1 MKYVITGGA
10 GNISKPLAEKLLSAK
25 HDVVVIGRNADN
37 LKALVDKGAIA
48 AIGDVEDRNFLTSV
62 FSGADAI
69 YTMVPPN
76 FNATNWKAYI
86 GSIGAN
92 YATAARAA
100 GVKYIVNLSSVGA
113 DQPEGCG
120 PVTGLH
126 KAEQELNTL
135 EGTAILHLRPGYF
148 YNNLLASIPMV
159 KNMQIIG
166 SNFGGNDRS
175 IVLSAPVDIAEA
187 AAEVLLQ
194 LDFVGH
200 SVKYLASDER
210 LASAIARTIGTAI
223 GNSNLPWVC
232 FTNHQMNEGLLAAGL
247 PSEIATNY
255 VEMGAAIA
263 SGLLFEDFQKHRPA
277 VFGKTTLEDFAQ
289 DFAQAYAG

>member
-10 GNISKPLAEKLLSAK
+10 GNISKPLAEKLLAAK
-25 HDVVVIGRNADN
+25 HEVVVIGRNAGN
-37 LKALVDKGAIA
+37 LKELVAKGAKA
-48 AIGDVEDRNFLTSV
+48 AIGAVEDRNFLTTV

-76 FNATNWKAYI
+76 FTATNWKAYI

-92 YATAARAA
+92 YAAAARAA
-100 GVKYIVNLSSVGA
+100 GVQYIVNLSSVGA

-135 EGTAILHLRPGYF
+135 DGAAILHLRPGYF
-148 YNNLLASIPMV
+148 YNNFLANIPMV

-187 AAEVLLQ
+187 AAEALLQ
-194 LDFVGH
+194 LNFIGH
-200 SVKYLASDER
+200 SAKYLAGDECP
-210 LASAIARTIGTAI
+210 ASAIALAIGTAI

-232 FTNHQMNEGLLAAGL
+232 FTDQQMNEGLLAAGL
-247 PSEIATNY
+247 PPEIATNY

-277 VFGKTTLEDFAQ
+277 VFGKTRLEGFAK

>member
-10 GNISKPLAEKLLSAK
+10 GNISKPLAEKLLAAK
-25 HDVVVIGRNADN
+25 HEVVVIGRNAGN
-37 LKALVDKGAIA
+37 LKELVSKGARA
-48 AIGDVEDRNFLTSV
+48 AIGAVEDRIFLTSV

-92 YATAARAA
+92 YAAAARAS

-135 EGTAILHLRPGYF
+135 DSAAILHLRPGYF

-187 AAEVLLQ
+187 AAEVLLK
-194 LDFVGH
+194 LNFIGH

-210 LASAIARTIGTAI
+210 PASAIAQAIGTAI

-232 FTNHQMNEGLLAAGL
+232 FTDQQMQEGLLSAGL
-247 PSEIATNY
+247 PPEIASNY
-255 VEMGAAIA
+255 VEMGTAIA
-263 SGLLFEDFQKHRPA
+263 SGILFEDFQKHRPA
-277 VFGKTTLEDFAQ
+277 VFGKTTLEVFAK